1 MNSLPL
7 SKLVQAMGKEVL
19 AHVVDCGAYTLLE
32 APQNVDNVSLFVAN
46 FANCAMNQEFIEK
59 ARSVF
64 DLSGRVAIITGAA
77 GGLGRLITF
86 SLVAFGARVVL
97 ASRNL
102 DNLKKVEEKVQELGG
117 EAIAIATDIT
127 QEDQVDHMVSETLE
141 RFGKIDILVNNS
153 GITYRVPAEET
164 SLEGWHKVMETNV
177 TGAFLCSQR
186 VGRVMISQKKGKIIN
201 ISSVRGAFGRTTP
214 DFSTYCTS
222 KGALDALT
230 RALACEWGRYDIQ
243 VNSLAPCLVETDPS
257 RPYANPIYAKKII
270 ERIPLGRWA
279 QPHDLIGSVI
289 FLASDASNF
298 VNGQT
303 LYVDGG
309 YSVSD

>member
-1 MNSLPL
+1 MKSVNR
-7 SKLVQAMGKEVL
+7 
-19 AHVVDCGAYTLLE
+19 
-32 APQNVDNVSLFVAN
+32 
-46 FANCAMNQEFIEK
+46 EFIEK
-59 ARSVF
+59 ARDVF

-77 GGLGRLITF
+77 GGLGQLITF

-102 DNLKKVEEKVQELGG
+102 DNLKQLKERIQGLGD

-127 QEDQVDHMVSETLE
+127 QEDQVDHMVSEALE
-141 RFGKIDILVNNS
+141 RFGGIDILVNNS
-153 GITYRVPAEET
+153 GVKNTDINSQPR
-164 SLEGWHKVMETNV
+164 LEGWHKVMETNV

-186 VGRVMISQKKGKIIN
+186 VGRVMISQKKGKIIS
-201 ISSVRGAFGRTTP
+201 ISSIRGAFGRTTP
-214 DFSTYCTS
+214 DFSAYCTS
-222 KGALDALT
+222 KGAVDALT
-230 RALACEWGRYDIQ
+230 RALACEWGKYNIQ
-243 VNSLAPCLVETDPS
+243 VNSIAPCLIETDPS
-257 RPYANPIYAKKII
+257 RPFVNPAYAKRIV

-279 QPHDLIGSVI
+279 QPRDLIGSVI

-309 YSVSD
+309 YSISD